1 MNIGSMTPARIY
13 VRPEK
18 PEWKAAG
25 RLWQGIPGI
34 ERTKKGRLYALWYS
48 GGETEQPGNVV
59 ILEKSDDDGESWT
72 DGLCVIAHDDPAVR
86 CFDPCIWRDPSGKLW
101 IFWSQ
106 SAGFFDGRVGVWASV
121 CRDPDGEPV
130 FSDPVRL
137 FDGIMLNKPIVT
149 GKGEWLF
156 PAALWGREQ
165 AEPQEEHPDLEDRRL
180 AWVYASTDGGR
191 TFEARGGTKI
201 PGRSYDEHMLIE
213 RTDGLL
219 WMLVRTTYGIG
230 QAFSPDGGRTW
241 EKEGPSGHTGPNSR
255 FFIRRLK
262 NGKILLVNHLNPTYG
277 TDPKKWNTRN
287 NLAAML
293 SADDG
298 KTWEGAL
305 VLDTRNGVSYPDAAE
320 GENGEIYLTYD
331 YDRYGAREILLSVFT
346 QEDILTGTLQ
356 SPNGRLHHVISRA
369 AGRKEGEKNHV

>member
-1 MNIGSMTPARIY
+1 MNIGSMMPARIY

-106 SAGFFDGRVGVWASV
+106 SAGFFDGRAGVWASV

-165 AEPQEEHPDLEDRRL
+165 ARMLRELPQEMQEAIRRAQETGNYDDPEAKAADAEYMLRHSSGPVTEDAPECLRRPKRFGREAYVT
-180 AWVYASTDGGR
+180 AWGPNEYTPL
-191 TFEARGGTKI
+191 GTL
-201 PGRSYDEHMLIE
+201 RDFN
-213 RTDGLL
+213 
-219 WMLVRTTYGIG
+219 VIG
-230 QAFSPDGGRTW
+230 QLGSIREPALVISGGNDLCTPYIAKTMADGI
-241 EKEGPSGHTGPNSR
+241 PNSR
-255 FFIRRLK
+255 WELFEFARHMCFVEDLPRYSA
-262 NGKILLVNHLNPTYG
+262 LL
-277 TDPKKWNTRN
+277 
-287 NLAAML
+287 
-293 SADDG
+293 
-298 KTWEGAL
+298 
-305 VLDTRNGVSYPDAAE
+305 
-320 GENGEIYLTYD
+320 
-331 YDRYGAREILLSVFT
+331 REWFNK
-346 QEDILTGTLQ
+346 D
-356 SPNGRLHHVISRA
+356 
-369 AGRKEGEKNHV
+369 